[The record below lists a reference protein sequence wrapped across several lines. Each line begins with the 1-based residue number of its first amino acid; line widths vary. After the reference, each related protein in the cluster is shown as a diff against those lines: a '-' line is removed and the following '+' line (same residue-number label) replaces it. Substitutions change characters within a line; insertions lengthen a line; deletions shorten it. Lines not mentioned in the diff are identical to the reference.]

1 MMETFPKGRPLT
13 RPVPANGVKGNHK
26 KEVPTTYG
34 FLRSAL
40 MFTVPFGALTDPLF
54 IRSPML

>member
-1 MMETFPKGRPLT
+1 MRETFPEDRPLT
-13 RPVPANGVKGNHK
+13 GPVPANGVMGDHK

-54 IRSPML
+54 IRSPSL